1 MQIYF
6 LFACIFQRV
15 TYLKVFPSTFLQSV
29 WHSSL
34 TLLFVYYL
42 TALPVAVAEQ
52 LKQFII
58 MKKTIFILAA
68 LLATTFAN
76 AQITLE
82 KVLTDQVN
90 FPQSNAGG
98 SSHYDLVHGD
108 IILSYTT
115 HNNGENQIYYI
126 TIYDAYTYEEYIS
139 NAPFDD
145 WNLLRFFSKGY
156 LTNDNRVTYLVAIED
171 GENSHIYVRNLNH
184 ENIADLGDVNGHV
197 YAQTIYKWSDGSARL
212 ILYTNDATNNY
223 YYIYSLPGNGM
234 ATGISTPSSPKRS
247 ARKIAKGGQVL
258 IETEANTY
266 TMQGQEVK

>member
-1 MQIYF
+1 
-6 LFACIFQRV
+6 
-15 TYLKVFPSTFLQSV
+15 
-29 WHSSL
+29 
-34 TLLFVYYL
+34 
-42 TALPVAVAEQ
+42 
-52 LKQFII
+52 

-68 LLATTFAN
+68 LLAATFAN

-98 SSHYDLVHGD
+98 SSQYDLVHGD
-108 IILSYTT
+108 IILSYTYTT
-115 HNNGENQIYYI
+115 HNDGEDQIYI

-139 NAPFDD
+139 DALFDD
-145 WNLLRFFSKGY
+145 WNLLLFFSKGY

-184 ENIADLGDVNGHV
+184 EDIADLGEVNGHV
-197 YAQTIYKWSDGSARL
+197 YAKTIYKWSDGSARL

-223 YYIYSLPGNGM
+223 YYIYSLPGDGM
-234 ATGISTPSSPKRS
+234 TTAISTPSSPKRS